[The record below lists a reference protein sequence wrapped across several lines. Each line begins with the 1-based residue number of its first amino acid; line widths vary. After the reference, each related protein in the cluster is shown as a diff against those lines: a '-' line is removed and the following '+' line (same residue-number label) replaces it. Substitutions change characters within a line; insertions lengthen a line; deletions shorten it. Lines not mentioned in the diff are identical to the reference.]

1 MSGFRTKNCQRCGVE
16 YQQTGYGQKHCPE
29 CRLILRRERCRVWK
43 RAHPEQCKAYGIS
56 FREKYPEYMINW
68 DTANR
73 QKRRLFGRRENAQR
87 RILGFNPLNSPFPG
101 CEAHHVN
108 QNDIIYIPR
117 TLHRSIKHN
126 RWTGEGIAE
135 INTLAR
141 QYLMETQP

>member
-1 MSGFRTKNCQRCGVE
+1 
-16 YQQTGYGQKHCPE
+16 
-29 CRLILRRERCRVWK
+29 
-43 RAHPEQCKAYGIS
+43 
-56 FREKYPEYMINW
+56 MINW

-108 QNDIIYIPR
+108 QNDIIYIPK

-126 RWTGEGIAE
+126 RWTGEGITE